1 MTRVRLVT
9 INTWK
14 GDGPYRQRIAELAR
28 QLVALEVDLVA
39 CQEALAFIG
48 ARGSTVETLARAL
61 GFEASFVPARD
72 KQRVVEGELRRTWS
86 GLAVLSRWPIAETR
100 TVVLPADAADGP
112 RLAQLAT
119 IEAPAGPLHV
129 LNTHLTHLRGRDD
142 LRCAQLATLLEEARA
157 LPSAR
162 ARLLCG
168 DLNSRPSSPPIAYL
182 AGRDHGWDARD
193 AWELGGAGEH
203 GATLSDRNP
212 YVRDGIGEHTIDY
225 VWSLARRGEAHPAID
240 DARVVLDRPGVDG
253 VVPSDHFGVLVAL
266 SL

>member
-1 MTRVRLVT
+1 MTRARLVT

-28 QLVALEVDLVA
+28 QLVTLEVDLVA

-48 ARGSTVETLARAL
+48 AGGSTAETLARAL
-61 GFEASFVPARD
+61 RFQASFVPARD

-86 GLAVLSRWPIAETR
+86 GLAVLSRWPIVETR

-119 IEAPAGPLHV
+119 IEAPAGPLQL

-157 LPSAR
+157 LPQAR

-168 DLNSRPSSPPIAYL
+168 DLNARPGSPPIAYL
-182 AGRDHGWDARD
+182 EGREHRWDARD
-193 AWELGGAGEH
+193 AWELGGPGER
-203 GATLSDRNP
+203 GATLSERNP
-212 YVRDGIGEHTIDY
+212 YVRDGVGEHTIDY
-225 VWSLARRGEAHPAID
+225 VWSLARRGDRHPAIQ
-240 DARVVLDRPGVDG
+240 DARVVLDCPGVNG
-253 VVPSDHFGVLVAL
+253 IFPSDHFGVMATL